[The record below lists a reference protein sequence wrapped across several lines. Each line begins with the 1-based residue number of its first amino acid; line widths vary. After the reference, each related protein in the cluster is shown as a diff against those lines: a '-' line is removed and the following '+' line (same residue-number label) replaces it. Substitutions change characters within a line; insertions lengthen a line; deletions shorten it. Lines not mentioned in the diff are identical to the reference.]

1 MFSGRAQRCTVAAC
15 APQPLL
21 TLVQVDTHAPHK
33 LVQFCAQYGH
43 SLLVA
48 ASRSC
53 VGCRS
58 LLVLRPCMKRRV
70 RVRQLACL
78 GAASAVRLFVLP
90 SGCLRP
96 PYSCGAG
103 VACCRMA
110 GAVAMLSSASMRG
123 YVMGAPGAFVSAV
136 TSVYLKWVGWE
147 LLARP
152 WP

>member
-33 LVQFCAQYGH
+33 LVPFCAQYGH

-58 LLVLRPCMKRRV
+58 LLVLQPCMKRRV

-96 PYSCGAG
+96 PTPVEQELHAAEWQVQSRCFRAPAWE
-103 VACCRMA
+103 VMLWEHLE
-110 GAVAMLSSASMRG
+110 LSS
-123 YVMGAPGAFVSAV
+123 PQ
-136 TSVYLKWVGWE
+136 
-147 LLARP
+147 
-152 WP
+152 

>member
-96 PYSCGAG
+96 LLLLSRSC
-103 VACCRMA
+103 
-110 GAVAMLSSASMRG
+110 MLPIGRCSRDAFERRHG
-123 YVMGAPGAFVSAV
+123 WLLGAP
-136 TSVYLKWVGWE
+136 
-147 LLARP
+147 
-152 WP
+152 